1 MSEGL
6 GMILL
11 VTASG
16 KASEC
21 AAAVRAATG
30 EEIVVAESL
39 GQATALLRD
48 GSYLAVVIDQYLLED
63 SPQEAEIL
71 LSHLDAAMPVQI
83 NLAVSGMER
92 LVREVRGA
100 IQRRRSEEGQARH
113 AALGNLQSELNGTLT
128 ALLLSVELA
137 LKTGGMSALATE
149 KFVCIHELVKK
160 LRKQLE
166 SADAMAESELLVG
179 R

>member
-1 MSEGL
+1 
-6 GMILL
+6 MILL

-21 AAAVRAATG
+21 AEAVRAATG
-30 EEIVVAESL
+30 EEIVVAASL

-48 GSYLAVVIDQYLLED
+48 GCYLAVVIDQYLLED

-137 LKTGGMSALATE
+137 LKIGGMTAVATE
-149 KFVCIHELVKK
+149 KVQSIHELVKK
-160 LRKQLE
+160 LRRQLAA
-166 SADAMAESELLVG
+166 ADAMAETELIA
-179 R
+179 RQ